1 MGEALGKSLLAGLL
15 MIGFLAL
22 TGGVALVSGLVA
34 LFVHGAA
41 KTVAGGHTEL
51 DDISDDW

>member
-15 MIGFLAL
+15 MIGFLSAD
-22 TGGVALVSGLVA
+22 
-34 LFVHGAA
+34 F
-41 KTVAGGHTEL
+41 VAGGHTEL